1 MSSLTPRGCPQSSS
15 GLPCDVC
22 WMAVPAIP
30 EPELRVVGM
39 VVREKV
45 GGHAD
50 RPHDLKKFVCFLMR
64 FLMWRVD
71 KLLITQVKR

>member
-1 MSSLTPRGCPQSSS
+1 M
-15 GLPCDVC
+15 
-22 WMAVPAIP
+22 PAIP